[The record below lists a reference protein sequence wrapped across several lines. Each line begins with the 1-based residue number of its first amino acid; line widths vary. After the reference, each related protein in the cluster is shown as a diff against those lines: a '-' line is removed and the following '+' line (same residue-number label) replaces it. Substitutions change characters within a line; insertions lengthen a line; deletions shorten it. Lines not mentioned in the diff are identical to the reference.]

1 MCALLIKRVSLQR
14 LSKNVLLWKSF
25 TYNSNRNEKR
35 LLLFFSWCCLGFTLG
50 NLSAQNEG
58 KEFWFTDG
66 LLGCQNMYSFPS
78 SVLQGGTIVIRTTQK
93 VQVWVQT
100 YNSTYQPDL
109 PYPIQGGYRS
119 CSFKRAINP
128 TDMYST
134 NYDNSWILSYPIFVI
149 ATEDETQLYL
159 ENGTVTL
166 NQPTNRQSA
175 AKKYYLCPLFHE
187 TSLKLCKSARPSTT
201 TPSIRCRMSP

>member
-1 MCALLIKRVSLQR
+1 MKNASSLIFLMVLFGIHLRQPFRPERRQGVLVHGWFVRVS
-14 LSKNVLLWKSF
+14 KHV
-25 TYNSNRNEKR
+25 
-35 LLLFFSWCCLGFTLG
+35 FFSFFCVARR
-50 NLSAQNEG
+50 NHRDS
-58 KEFWFTDG
+58 
-66 LLGCQNMYSFPS
+66 Y
-78 SVLQGGTIVIRTTQK
+78 TQK

-100 YNSTYQPDL
+100 YNSSYQSDL